1 VAERSQVSHVVDVS
15 TADGILGQG
24 RNAKYTWRVGPNAKR
39 FGQNYSTFMP
49 NLAREND
56 QTYDSASLVYLNN
69 SFGQAIRKHLK
80 NFLPDNDVEI
90 VMEDAFEFGQSSM
103 NTEATKVKQTDAD
116 AFIFVGYAGGGIRMM
131 NSFQNVNYRPNL
143 MTGCATPTYTSINAV
158 KEIGKFANG
167 GFGNNYDF
175 DYSLDWTDQI
185 YADYR
190 TEFGERLTV
199 IHTSMTYASV
209 ITIANAIEA
218 AGSAEIDAINQALGN
233 VEVSD
238 HPAAMGP
245 ITFKDNHENKNA
257 LTPMLQVQNL
267 APDIVWPQKYAQ
279 SEPSF

>member
-1 VAERSQVSHVVDVS
+1 
-15 TADGILGQG
+15 
-24 RNAKYTWRVGPNAKR
+24 
-39 FGQNYSTFMP
+39 MP

-238 HPAAMGP
+238 HPAAMAP